1 MKRGLL
7 VYNPTAGQRD
17 LRRKMSA
24 LIDRQRQRGLELV
37 NTPTSGSG
45 DATAIVRTF
54 LAKGI
59 DLVAV
64 CGGDGT
70 ISEAAAGLAGSTVP
84 LGILPGG
91 TSNVLAVELGIPR
104 TLSGAEALL
113 LDGTPVELRLA
124 RAGERPF
131 LLWAGAGLDA
141 RIMGRMNLTLKRR
154 LGRAGIGLTAASQF
168 LRYEFPRLEVE
179 IDGARHDATFAVV
192 CRARHY
198 GGEWIIAPQARSDGE
213 DFDVLLFSH
222 RDRWNLFRLFREIQ
236 RGLSRH
242 LEGGTARIVR
252 GRDVT
257 VRSLESYPVEVQL
270 DGDCVLETPVRCRV
284 GTETVRIIVPAPG

>member
-1 MKRGLL
+1 MKRGIL

-24 LIDRQRQRGLELV
+24 LIDRQRRRGLELV
-37 NTPTSGSG
+37 NTPTSGRG
-45 DATAIVRTF
+45 DATAIVRMF

-70 ISEAAAGLAGSTVP
+70 SSEAAAGLAGSTVP

-91 TSNVLAVELGIPR
+91 TSNVLAVELGVPR
-104 TLSGAEALL
+104 NLSGAEALL
-113 LDGTPVELRLA
+113 HDGTPAPLRLA
-124 RAGERPF
+124 HAGERPF

-141 RIMGRMNLTLKRR
+141 RIMRRMNLTLKRQ
-154 LGRAGIGLTAASQF
+154 LGRAGIGLTAASEF
-168 LRYEFPRLEVE
+168 LRYEFPRREVE
-179 IDGARHDATFAVV
+179 IDGVRHDATFAVV

-222 RDRWNLFRLFREIQ
+222 RDRWSFFRLFREIQ
-236 RGLSRH
+236 RGRSGH
-242 LEGGTARIVR
+242 LESGTSRIVR

-284 GTETVRIIVPAPG
+284 GTETVRILVPAPG